1 MLIHD
6 VDEPKVYHMNSLEK
20 NVRDYKESDK
30 FDIILM
36 NPPYGGS
43 EKDAVKNNFP
53 ADLRSS
59 ETADLF
65 MNVMNYGLHL

>member
-6 VDEPKVYHMNSLEK
+6 VDEPMVYHDNTLEK
-20 NVRDYKESDK
+20 NVRDYTEKDK

-43 EKDAVKNNFP
+43 EKERPV
-53 ADLRSS
+53 ADKVL
-59 ETADLF
+59 
-65 MNVMNYGLHL
+65 